1 MILSDRSIREAV
13 VAQRIVIEPLE
24 DRDVQPSSVDLHI
37 DRFFRVFRN
46 DTTPYIDPKQ
56 PQEDLTE
63 LVEIEDDAAFI
74 LHPGEFVLGS
84 TYERVALPDD
94 LVARLEGKSSLG
106 RLGLLIHSTAGFVD
120 AGWDGHLT
128 LELSNVANLPD
139 RAVPADEDRPDL
151 LLRDVDPGRPPVRQQ
166 REGLEVPGPA
176 RPDPEPVLPQ
186 LPRPVS
192 RARTRCPWAG
202 SDPQMVAYHDDEW
215 GVPQHDDHRLFEK
228 ISLEGAQAGLSWSTI
243 LRKREGYRRAFA
255 GFDPLKV
262 ARFTPAKV
270 ERLLLDP
277 EIVRNRAKV
286 ESTVANARAVNAVQR
301 ELGSLDAYL
310 WAFVDGTP
318 IQHRHRDISTLEAQ
332 TAISVAMSKDMKRR
346 GFRFVGPTT
355 MYALMQS
362 VGMVNDHLVELLPV
376 DASSAGSSRGRA

>member
-1 MILSDRSIREAV
+1 MRR
-13 VAQRIVIEPLE
+13 
-24 DRDVQPSSVDLHI
+24 
-37 DRFFRVFRN
+37 
-46 DTTPYIDPKQ
+46 T
-56 PQEDLTE
+56 
-63 LVEIEDDAAFI
+63 
-74 LHPGEFVLGS
+74 
-84 TYERVALPDD
+84 
-94 LVARLEGKSSLG
+94 
-106 RLGLLIHSTAGFVD
+106 
-120 AGWDGHLT
+120 
-128 LELSNVANLPD
+128 
-139 RAVPADEDRPDL
+139 
-151 LLRDVDPGRPPVRQQ
+151 
-166 REGLEVPGPA
+166 
-176 RPDPEPVLPQ
+176 
-186 LPRPVS
+186 
-192 RARTRCPWAG
+192 RTRCPWAG

-243 LRKREGYRRAFA
+243 LRKREGYRRTFA

-277 EIVRNRAKV
+277 EIVRNRKKV

-301 ELGSLDAYL
+301 EVGSLDAYL

-362 VGMVNDHLVELLPV
+362 VGMVNDHLVSCFRWRQL
-376 DASSAGSSRGRA
+376 GGK